1 MGRIIVAK
9 TNEIKPN
16 QIKQVSIDG
25 KDIVVINIDGSY
37 FAIND
42 TCTHAGGS
50 LSEGKVE
57 GSIITCDWHGAQF
70 DCKSG
75 KLIKFPAKIND
86 LESYSVV
93 IESDTIF
100 VET

>member
-25 KDIVVINIDGSY
+25 KDIVVMNIDGSY

-75 KLIKFPAKIND
+75 KLVKFPAKIDD
-86 LESYSVV
+86 LESYNVV

>member
-25 KDIVVINIDGSY
+25 KDIVVINIDGNY

-42 TCTHAGGS
+42 TCTHAGGR

-75 KLIKFPAKIND
+75 KLVKFPAKIND
-86 LESYSVV
+86 LESYNVV

>member
-25 KDIVVINIDGSY
+25 KDIVVINIGGSY

-75 KLIKFPAKIND
+75 KLVKFPAKIND

>member
-25 KDIVVINIDGSY
+25 KDIVIINIDGNY

-75 KLIKFPAKIND
+75 KLVKFPAKIND
-86 LESYSVV
+86 LESYNVV

>member
-75 KLIKFPAKIND
+75 KLVKFPAKIND

>member
-25 KDIVVINIDGSY
+25 KDIVVINIDGNY